1 MAFLALL
8 GKIISLQKETLN
20 AENVPFRTHLYSA
33 VFHLLKQADEVPSV
47 QPYWPETH
55 ITVAL
60 LESNTNQ
67 EKLRVTLCGQQARS
81 ATQALLTALAEQP
94 VLRCQHQSYQVLSVD
109 IARPPLA
116 SVSSWVD
123 LLVPSSSPSLSL
135 RFVTPVIFAGIAEG
149 SMQGE
154 VFPQPLQVFSALLG
168 RWNVL
173 RGPALT
179 HQIIPW
185 LQRGECVISDYQ
197 LEAEPI
203 ALRTA
208 TGSVAVYS
216 GWKGRITFTCR
227 KSQIAYMSTLWTL
240 ARLACFTG
248 VGNYTEVGL
257 GVTQIMEND

>member
-8 GKIISLQKETLN
+8 GKIISLQEETLN
-20 AENVPFRTHLYSA
+20 AENVPFCTHLYDA
-33 VFHLLKQADEVPSV
+33 VFHLLKRAEEVQSV
-47 QPYWPETH
+47 QPYWPATH

-60 LESNTNQ
+60 MESDANLV
-67 EKLRVTLCGQQARS
+67 KLRVTLCGQQARS
-81 ATQALLTALAEQP
+81 AIQVLLTALAEQP

-109 IARPPLA
+109 LARPPLA
-116 SVSSWVD
+116 SVSSWAD
-123 LLVPSSSPSLSL
+123 LLVPSSSPSLGL

-179 HQIIPW
+179 HEVIPW
-185 LQRGECVISDYQ
+185 LQRGECVVSDYRLQ
-197 LEAEPI
+197 AEPI
-203 ALRTA
+203 ALRTG
-208 TGSVAVYS
+208 TGSVAVYP

-227 KSQIAYMSTLWTL
+227 KSQIAYMSTLWAL

-248 VGNYTEVGL
+248 VGDYTEVGL
-257 GVTQIMEND
+257 GVTQILENE